1 MCVVDGLMVVAAPRC
16 DIPARMVSMA
26 HLYAG
31 TSGFAYDT
39 WKPDFYPAG
48 VSSKKYLSVYAQRLN
63 SVEINYTY
71 HRLPS
76 VNSMEGWVEQT
87 PASFVFVLKA
97 HQKLT
102 HIFRLKKNE
111 FTQVFFQ
118 AIDPLRTARR
128 LGAVLFQLPFNMKLD
143 LDLLAG
149 FLDEVPADVR
159 LAFEFRHPSWLVEP
173 LYELLAQRGVALCW
187 AESEKL
193 VVPERITADFT
204 YFRLRKESYSP
215 EERAE
220 LGYRVDKLLAAGK
233 DTFVFYKHE
242 DTPAGALYAEELLKR
257 EIARG

>member
-1 MCVVDGLMVVAAPRC
+1 
-16 DIPARMVSMA
+16 MA

-39 WKPDFYPAG
+39 WKPDFYPADL
-48 VSSKKYLSVYAQRLN
+48 SAKKYLGYYAQRLN

-76 VNSMEGWVEQT
+76 AATLEGWVEQT

-111 FTQVFFQ
+111 FTEVFFKV
-118 AIDPLRTARR
+118 IDPLRTARR
-128 LGAVLFQLPFNMKLD
+128 LGAVLFQLPPNMKMD
-143 LDLLAG
+143 LDLLAA
-149 FLDEVPADVR
+149 FLDETPREVR
-159 LAFEFRHPSWLVEP
+159 LAFEFRHASWLVDP
-173 LYELLAQRGVALCW
+173 VYELLEKRGVALCL

-193 VVPERITADFT
+193 VIPERITAGFV
-204 YFRLRKESYSP
+204 YFRLRKENYTF

-220 LGYRVDKLLAAGK
+220 IAARAGGLVASGK
-233 DTFVFYKHE
+233 DTFVFFKHE
-242 DTPAGALYAEELLKR
+242 DTPAGALFAEELLKP
-257 EIARG
+257 GGGS